1 MWTLQV
7 MFTAVGGYGCA
18 RARPGKEGIVVSSP
32 AWAAVTQ
39 ESAVE
44 F

>member
-1 MWTLQV
+1 
-7 MFTAVGGYGCA
+7 MFTGVGGYGCA
-18 RARPGKEGIVVSSP
+18 LARPGEGIVLSSP